1 MTSGEPMSVHMPVL
15 NLLVPRLWR
24 VGRVTFRP
32 RGWLRRRV
40 AKLGEGAEGTR
51 RWFYDEAQVP
61 LREWRW
67 ATAEVT
73 MPTDAHGAADFDASR
88 DAIRDAIAVLRLY
101 QRAVVPLDHMD
112 IQTFG
117 LVADI
122 GSDLAYSWQT
132 TGDRLAR
139 YGRNMLGVLG
149 EWAFTRAHVD
159 AFLTRPAFAYLDA
172 ALRIDEVTR
181 TAWQRRA
188 IASIRALNVA
198 TAMLR
203 QPLRVTLQAVALEA
217 LLGDDPDPSGGGSQ
231 PGASRRPASGIPDVR
246 GRRHL
251 IGDGRLSLQVP
262 YRFVRDAARQDHG
275 CW

>member
-1 MTSGEPMSVHMPVL
+1 MTSAEPVSVHMPVL

-32 RGWLRRRV
+32 RGWLRRRI
-40 AKLGEGAEGTR
+40 AKLGEGTEGTE
-51 RWFYDEAQVP
+51 RWFYDDALVP

-73 MPTDAHGAADFDASR
+73 MPTDARGAADFYASR

-101 QRAVVPLDHMD
+101 QRAVAPLHDMD

-132 TGDRLAR
+132 TGDRLSQ

-149 EWAFTRAHVD
+149 EWESRAPTSTHSSRGQRSLTSTRHSEPMRSRGRHGSGARSRASVPST
-159 AFLTRPAFAYLDA
+159 LRP
-172 ALRIDEVTR
+172 RCC
-181 TAWQRRA
+181 
-188 IASIRALNVA
+188 
-198 TAMLR
+198 
-203 QPLRVTLQAVALEA
+203 
-217 LLGDDPDPSGGGSQ
+217 
-231 PGASRRPASGIPDVR
+231 ASRCG
-246 GRRHL
+246 
-251 IGDGRLSLQVP
+251 
-262 YRFVRDAARQDHG
+262 
-275 CW
+275 